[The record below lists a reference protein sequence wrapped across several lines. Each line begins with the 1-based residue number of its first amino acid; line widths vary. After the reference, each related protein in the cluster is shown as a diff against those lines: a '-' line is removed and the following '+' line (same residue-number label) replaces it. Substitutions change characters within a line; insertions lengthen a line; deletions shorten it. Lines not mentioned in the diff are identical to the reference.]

1 MSKRLRLTLLSLGI
15 FLGCVALALGIQIL
29 GAKEERV
36 PQEVRV
42 DQVKPLEGGRFL
54 VHVLPDEPAAKE
66 LTVKTITRYPGG
78 WAVVTPTGEGGLLKP
93 PTLPT
98 LVRTAVLKPG
108 PVRRQVLA
116 FGTVE
121 AVRDAQVSC
130 EVGGKVL
137 ELLVQLGAKVE
148 AGAAL
153 VELDPRDAD
162 LALRRA
168 EADLAGAKASLAR
181 LEVELEVTHDQ
192 LVHVKETLETRAR
205 ERKRIKELEGRGI
218 ASTTQVDQADV
229 AWRAASG
236 EHTRLSGALRTA
248 RAGLAEARALVVR
261 READLATAR
270 LARERCTVRAPFA
283 GSVADRLVEVGDLL
297 RSGAPVVRLV
307 AQDRVRVRVHV
318 REEQALAL
326 RSGQAAWLTVP
337 GLPALDDAE
346 GELDQGARRGLPG
359 QIMGVSAA
367 ADPKT
372 RKVAVDVALANEGGL
387 LRDGMFARVRLE
399 AGQVEGTYL
408 IPDTAV
414 VAARE
419 GTFVYVLDGD
429 KVRKRRIR
437 LGARQG
443 EGRIHRGGL
452 EGQVEIATSGLG
464 LLFEG
469 APVRR
474 LEGEGP
480 APLSPGDR

>member
-1 MSKRLRLTLLSLGI
+1 MSQRLRLTLLSLGI
-15 FLGCVALALGIQIL
+15 FLGCLALALVIQIL
-29 GAKEERV
+29 GATEEKV

-42 DQVKPLEGGRFL
+42 DHVKQLEDGRFL
-54 VHVLPDEPAAKE
+54 VHVLPDAPAGKE
-66 LTVKTITRYPGG
+66 LTVNSITRYPGG
-78 WAVVTPTGEGGLLKP
+78 WAVVTATGEGGLLKP
-93 PTLPT
+93 PALPT
-98 LVRTAVLKPG
+98 LVRSSVLEPG
-108 PVRRQVLA
+108 PVERQVLA
-116 FGTVE
+116 FGSVE
-121 AVRDAQVSC
+121 ATRDAQVSC

-137 ELLVQLGAKVE
+137 QVLVQLGSAVTK
-148 AGAAL
+148 GAPL

-162 LALRRA
+162 LALRRSS
-168 EADLAGAKASLAR
+168 ADLAGARASLAR

-192 LVHVKETLETRAR
+192 LIHVKETLETRAR
-205 ERKRIKELEGRGI
+205 ERERIKELEAKGI

-261 READLATAR
+261 READQATAT

-283 GSVADRLVEVGDLL
+283 GNVADRLIEVGDLL
-297 RSGAPVVRLV
+297 GAGAPVIRVV
-307 AQDRVRVRVHV
+307 AQEQVRVRVHV

-326 RSGQAAWLTVP
+326 GAGNAAWLTVP
-337 GLPALDDAE
+337 GLPALDGAE
-346 GELDQGARRGLPG
+346 LEDGTERGLSG
-359 QIMGVSAA
+359 KVVGISAA

-372 RKVAVDVALANEGGL
+372 RKVAVDVSFENTGGL

-399 AGQVEGTYL
+399 AGQVPGTYL

-414 VAARE
+414 VATRA
-419 GTFVYVLDGD
+419 GTFVYLLTGD
-429 KVRKRRIR
+429 SVTKRRIR

-452 EGQVEIATSGLG
+452 EGKVELATSGLG

-469 APVRR
+469 APIRR
-474 LEGEGP
+474 LSGEGP

>member
-1 MSKRLRLTLLSLGI
+1 MSQRLRLSLLSLGI
-15 FLGCVALALGIQIL
+15 FLGCVVLALVIQIL
-29 GAKEERV
+29 GATEERV

-42 DQVKPLEGGRFL
+42 DHVKSLEDGRFL
-54 VHVLPDEPAAKE
+54 VHVLPDAPSGKE
-66 LTVKTITRYPGG
+66 LTVNTITRYPGG

-93 PTLPT
+93 PSLPT
-98 LVRTAVLKPG
+98 LVRTAVLEPDSIQ
-108 PVRRQVLA
+108 RHVLA
-116 FGTVE
+116 FGSVE
-121 AVRDAQVSC
+121 ATRDAQVSC

-137 ELLVQLGAKVE
+137 SVLVQLGSPVAK
-148 AGAAL
+148 GAAL

-162 LALRRA
+162 LALRRSA
-168 EADLAGAKASLAR
+168 ADLEGAQASLAR
-181 LEVELEVTHDQ
+181 LKVELEVTHEQ

-205 ERKRIKELEGRGI
+205 ERERIKELEGKGI

-261 READLATAR
+261 RQADLATST

-283 GSVADRLVEVGDLL
+283 GSVADRLIEVGDLL
-297 RSGAPVVRLV
+297 RSGTPVIRLV
-307 AQDRVRVRVHV
+307 AQEEVRVRVHV
-318 REEQALAL
+318 REEQASAL
-326 RSGQAAWLTVP
+326 RAGNAAWLTVP
-337 GLPALDDAE
+337 GLPTLDGAQPGPE
-346 GELDQGARRGLPG
+346 GGPKRGLSG
-359 QIMGVSAA
+359 EVVGISAA

-372 RKVAVDVALANEGGL
+372 RKVAVDVAVSNQGGV

-399 AGQVEGTYL
+399 AGEVAGTYL
-408 IPDTAV
+408 VPDTAV
-414 VAARE
+414 IATRV
-419 GTFVYVLDGD
+419 GTFVYVLEGD
-429 KVRKRRIR
+429 LVRRRQVH

-452 EGQVEIATSGLG
+452 EGRVEIATSGLG

-469 APVRR
+469 APIRR
-474 LEGEGP
+474 LSEGP